1 MTLREQIGQL
11 FMMGF
16 TGTTVT
22 KDLASFLKAYSPGG
36 VIFFK
41 RNLESVQQ
49 TVELT
54 NGLQKLSPRS
64 PLLFAIDQEG
74 GRVSR
79 LPGEFTIF
87 PPCEQLGQCNSYE
100 LAYSAA
106 AIIAT
111 ELRAVGINMNM
122 APVLDVNSNPDNPV
136 IGDRAFGATP
146 EIVGEMGLATIAGL
160 QENKVVAC
168 GKHFPGHGDTATD
181 SHKELPVV
189 DADLQRLRET
199 EFPPFQQAIRY
210 GVASLMTAHVLY
222 RALDPE
228 APATLSSAVIQHLL
242 REEFRYDGVVFTDD
256 LEMHAIIDHD
266 GIGEAA
272 VRAFVAGC
280 DVLLICKDQERV
292 MAAMQAMEKAVQ
304 DGRITQDRL
313 EQSLVRVAQ
322 LKARYLQPYK
332 PVTISDAR
340 LIVGCRSHKVLLDS
354 WRNAYGRVPKP
365 KALEINEPAASHDSP
380 VTHV

>member
-22 KDLASFLKAYSPGG
+22 SDLASFLKSYTPGG
-36 VIFFK
+36 VIFFR

-49 TVELT
+49 IVDLT
-54 NGLQKLSPRS
+54 NGLQRLSPAQ
-64 PLLFAIDQEG
+64 PLLIAIDQEG

-79 LPGEFTIF
+79 LPAEFTIF
-87 PPCEQLGQCNSYE
+87 PPCGQLGRCNSSE

-106 AIIAT
+106 ATIAK

-122 APVLDVNSNPDNPV
+122 APVLDVNSNPENPV
-136 IGDRAFGATP
+136 IGDRAFGDSP
-146 EIVGEMGLATIAGL
+146 DLVGEMGLATIGGL
-160 QENKVVAC
+160 QDNRVVAC

-189 DADLQRLRET
+189 DAGLPRLRDT

-228 APATLSSAVIQHLL
+228 APATLSSAVIQRLL

-272 VRAFVAGC
+272 VRSFVAGC
-280 DVLLICKDQERV
+280 DVLLICKDQDRV
-292 MAAMQAMEKAVQ
+292 VTAMQAMERAVN
-304 DGRITQDRL
+304 DGRITQERL
-313 EQSLVRVAQ
+313 AESLARVAK
-322 LKARYLQPYK
+322 LKAQYLHPYK

-340 LIVGCRSHKVLLDS
+340 LVVGCRSHRVLLDS
-354 WRNAYGRVPKP
+354 WHKAYARLPKLTSADPPESVP
-365 KALEINEPAASHDSP
+365 SHDSP

>member
-16 TGTTVT
+16 TGTTVS
-22 KDLASFLKAYSPGG
+22 KDLASFMRAYTPGG
-36 VIFFK
+36 VIFFR

-49 TVELT
+49 IVDLT
-54 NGLQKLSPRS
+54 NGLQKLSPAS
-64 PLLFAIDQEG
+64 PLLIAIDQEG

-79 LPGEFTIF
+79 LPAEFTIF
-87 PPCEQLGQCNSYE
+87 PPCAQLGQCNSSE

-106 AIIAT
+106 ATIAK
-111 ELRAVGINMNM
+111 ELRAVGVNMNM
-122 APVLDVNSNPDNPV
+122 APVLDVNSNPENPV
-136 IGDRAFGATP
+136 IGDRAFGADP
-146 EIVGEMGLATIAGL
+146 ELVAELGQATIGGL
-160 QENKVVAC
+160 QDNMVVAC
-168 GKHFPGHGDTATD
+168 GKHFPGHGDTSTD

-189 DADLQRLRET
+189 DAGLQRLRDT
-199 EFPPFQQAIRY
+199 EFPPFQHAIRS

-222 RALDPE
+222 RVLDPD
-228 APATLSSAVIQHLL
+228 APATLSSAVIQRLL

-272 VRAFVAGC
+272 VRSFVAGC
-280 DVLLICKDQERV
+280 DVLLICKDQDRV
-292 MAAMQAMEKAVQ
+292 QTAMEAMERAVR
-304 DGRITQDRL
+304 DGRITQGRL
-313 EQSLVRVAQ
+313 EQSLARVAR
-322 LKARYLQPYK
+322 LKSRYLSPYK

-340 LIVGCRSHKVLLDS
+340 LVVGCRTHKMLLES
-354 WRNAYGRVPKP
+354 WHKAYARVPQP
-365 KALEINEPAASHDSP
+365 KTPEHVQAVSDSP

>member
-11 FMMGF
+11 FMIGF

-22 KDLASFLKAYSPGG
+22 KDLTSLLKAYPPGG

-49 TVELT
+49 IVQLT

-64 PLLFAIDQEG
+64 PLLVAIDQEG

-106 AIIAT
+106 ATIAK

-122 APVLDVNSNPDNPV
+122 APVLDVNSNPENPV
-136 IGDRAFGATP
+136 IGDRAFGAAS

-181 SHKELPVV
+181 SHKVLPVV
-189 DADLQRLRET
+189 DANLHRLQDT

-222 RALDPE
+222 RALDPD
-228 APATLSSAVIQHLL
+228 APATLSSAVIQRLL

-266 GIGEAA
+266 GIGEAS
-272 VRAFVAGC
+272 VRALVAGC

-292 MAAMQAMEKAVQ
+292 MTAMQAIENAVQ

-313 EQSLVRVAQ
+313 EQSLVRLAR

-354 WRNAYGRVPKP
+354 WRSAYERVQKS
-365 KALEINEPAASHDSP
+365 KTREINGPAPFHDSP

>member
-11 FMMGF
+11 FMVGF

-22 KDLASFLKAYSPGG
+22 RDLASFLNAYPPGG
-36 VIFFK
+36 VIFFR

-49 TVELT
+49 IVDLT
-54 NGLQKLSPRS
+54 NGLQKLSPDS
-64 PLLFAIDQEG
+64 PLLIAIDQEG

-79 LPGEFTIF
+79 LPAEFTIF
-87 PPCEQLGQCNSYE
+87 PPCGQLGQCNSGE

-106 AIIAT
+106 ATIAK

-122 APVLDVNSNPDNPV
+122 APVLDVNCNPDNPV
-136 IGDRAFGATP
+136 IGDRAFGAAP
-146 EIVGEMGLATIAGL
+146 DIVGEMGLATIGGL
-160 QENKVVAC
+160 QDNMVIAC
-168 GKHFPGHGDTATD
+168 GKHFPGHGDTAAD

-189 DADLQRLRET
+189 DAGLQRLRDT
-199 EFPPFQQAIRY
+199 EFPPFQQAIRH

-228 APATLSSAVIQHLL
+228 APATLSSAVIQRLL

-272 VRAFVAGC
+272 VRSFVAGC
-280 DVLLICKDQERV
+280 DVLLICKDQDRV
-292 MAAMQAMEKAVQ
+292 MTAMQAMERAVQ
-304 DGRITQDRL
+304 DGRITQARL
-313 EQSLVRVAQ
+313 EQSLARVAQ
-322 LKARYLQPYK
+322 LKARYLHPYK

-340 LIVGCRSHKVLLDS
+340 LVVGCRSHRVLLDS
-354 WRNAYGRVPKP
+354 WQKAYARLPKP
-365 KALEINEPAASHDSP
+365 KPMEMTQPTSSHDSP